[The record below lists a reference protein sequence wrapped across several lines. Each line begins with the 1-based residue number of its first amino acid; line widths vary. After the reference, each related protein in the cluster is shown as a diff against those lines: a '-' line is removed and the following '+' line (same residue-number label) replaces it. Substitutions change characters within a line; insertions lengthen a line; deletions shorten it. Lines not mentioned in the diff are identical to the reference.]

1 MTDPLIEFS
10 IALSATALVTSCGA
24 ILFLVRTVARVQALQ
39 DQFARLPVSRIES
52 LATAQAELA
61 DTMEALANRVKM
73 QRVRNAANHVP
84 DQAPSSIPDPH
95 RDPDGWRKA
104 MNAKLALARLNGS
117 SQ

>member
-1 MTDPLIEFS
+1 MTEFS
-10 IALSATALVTSCGA
+10 IALGAIALVISIATAL
-24 ILFLVRTVARVQALQ
+24 FLARTVVRVQALQ
-39 DQFARLPVSRIES
+39 DRYARLPVSRIES

-61 DTMEALANRVKM
+61 ETMEALANRVKM

-84 DQAPSSIPDPH
+84 DLAPSSIPDPH

-104 MNAKLALARLNGS
+104 MNAKLALARINGS